1 MGTSGSFVNAS
12 PPCYGPMTYV
22 QALALRAASGLRVG
36 CPVIITDGPV
46 IGTAGNT
53 SVCRVELQPV
63 SATEWGVEAK
73 IDTTFASSGGEA
85 WFGLYNVDRG
95 TKGAIYELR
104 DLWGNVVKDADT
116 DAPTVHTQ
124 FPWHLSSATVRD
136 NVIEDCVLTGLV
148 TPLTAGAGFS
158 ENVLKNSTV
167 VMTGVTN
174 ATSRFDRNVMLS
186 STFTMNPS
194 TVFVN
199 DNQLTQAVVSHAG
212 AGAGSFSFQNN
223 VILTGTVNADA
234 ATTSQLT
241 MNNNV
246 FGGTAGGFRVQL
258 TGKTTGLTIFSG
270 NRAFNQGGGAQ
281 DLLLQ
286 GTGTV
291 DVTGNS
297 LNTVNL
303 SFAGAGATSVRD
315 SQLTSATLTKGAA
328 VSGPVS
334 VLGSIIAG
342 TSITFTGTGA
352 GGSVISQCAT
362 EGGTITMN
370 TTSSGALTLAL
381 VTSVGSTLTASASG
395 AAAPVNQNGRL
406 LGTTLD
412 TAGFAIDTFD
422 IVGGTKTLTANQSDR
437 LRNASFTNLI

>member
-12 PPCYGPMTYV
+12 PPCYGAMTYV
-22 QALALRAASGLRVG
+22 QALALRAAAGLRVG
-36 CPVIITDGPV
+36 CPVIITDGPT

-53 SVCRVELQPV
+53 SVTRIELQPV
-63 SATEWGVEAK
+63 STTEWGVEAK

-104 DLWGNVVKDADT
+104 DLWGNVVRDADT

-124 FPWHLSSATVRD
+124 FPWHLSSTTVRD

-148 TPLTAGAGFS
+148 TPLTAGASFS

-174 ATSRFDRNVMLS
+174 ATSRFDRNVLLS
-186 STFTMNPS
+186 TTVTMNPS

-199 DNQLTQAVVSHAG
+199 DNQLNQAVVTHAG
-212 AGAGSFSFQNN
+212 SGAASFSFQNN
-223 VILTGTVNADA
+223 VMLTGSVNVDA
-234 ATTSQLT
+234 GTTSQVT
-241 MNNNV
+241 INNNV
-246 FGGTAGGFRVQL
+246 FGGTAGGFRVQV
-258 TGKTTGLTIFSG
+258 TGKTTGLAIFSG
-270 NRAFNQGGGAQ
+270 NRVFNQGPGSQ
-281 DLLLQ
+281 DVLFQ
-286 GTGTV
+286 GTGNV

-297 LNTVNL
+297 FNTVNISL
-303 SFAGAGATSVRD
+303 NGAGASTISD
-315 SQLTSATLTKGAA
+315 SQMNKATVTKGAT
-328 VSGPVS
+328 VSGPV
-334 VLGSIIAG
+334 IISGCIAAG
-342 TSITFTGTGA
+342 TTVTFTGTGA
-352 GGSVISQCAT
+352 GGSTMSQCAT

-370 TTSSGALTLAL
+370 TTSSGLLTLNL

-395 AAAPVNQNGRL
+395 AVAPVNQNGRL

-412 TAGFAIDTFD
+412 TAGFAIDVFD